1 MNWDAIGAIGQ
12 MLGSVAVFVTLAYL
26 ARQMSLNTRQLRR
39 AEQNTTQADF
49 SALRLAVAQN
59 GELAQ
64 LVFTARTDFASLD
77 PVSRYRVEQYFLEQT
92 FVFYNIWDRVQK
104 GDVDVKWEE
113 VERGPTLILQTD
125 YGRELWQRFRLGLPP
140 GFRAVMDRLAAIPP
154 APER

>member
-1 MNWDAIGAIGQ
+1 MNWNAIGAIGEWVGA
-12 MLGSVAVFVTLAYL
+12 LAVVVTLAYL

-39 AEQNTTQADF
+39 AEQNTTQANF

-77 PVSRYRVEQYFLEQT
+77 PVSRFRVEQYFSEQT
-92 FVFYNIWDRVQK
+92 FVYYNVWDRVQK
-104 GDVDVKWEE
+104 GDVNVKWEE
-113 VERGPTLILQTD
+113 VVRAPAGMLQTD
-125 YGRELWQRFRLGLPP
+125 YGRELWPRFRLGVAPE
-140 GFRAVMDRLAAIPP
+140 FRAVMDRLAAIPP